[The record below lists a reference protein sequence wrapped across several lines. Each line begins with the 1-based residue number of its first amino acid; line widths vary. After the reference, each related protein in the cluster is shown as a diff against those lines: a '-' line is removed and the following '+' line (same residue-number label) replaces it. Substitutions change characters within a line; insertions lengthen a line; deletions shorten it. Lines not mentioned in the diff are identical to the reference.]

1 MKKNSLLLML
11 VLSFALL
18 QSCGRKTEEQTD
30 ANAIEA
36 TTDEVTAQEDRATK
50 RARIETARIEKQE
63 QRRLAAI
70 EKAKTAPTF
79 KDASGKIVYNKAEI
93 DPTFVGGDKAMMDY
107 LHDNLTYPEEAQ
119 KDGIEGTVFVDF
131 IVDEKGLVR
140 QVTATEVVGDEINQS
155 LKDEAVRVVTAMPA
169 WVAGTQH
176 GKAVDAY
183 FSVPIT
189 FQLSN

>member
-1 MKKNSLLLML
+1 MKKNSALLML

-18 QSCGRKTEEQTD
+18 QSCGRKTEENS

-36 TTDEVTAQEDRATK
+36 TTDEVNAQEDRAAK
-50 RARIETARIEKQE
+50 RARIETVRIEKLE

-79 KDASGKIVYNKAEI
+79 KDESGKIVYNKAEI
-93 DPTFVGGDKAMMDY
+93 DPAYVGGDKAMLEY
-107 LHDNLTYPEEAQ
+107 LRDNLTYPEEAQ
-119 KDGIEGTVFVDF
+119 NNGIEGTVFVDF

-140 QVTATEVVGDEINQS
+140 QVTATDVVGDEINQS